1 MDLLQSQEM
10 SEGSMQADDVTSAIS
25 FGRRR
30 QSILCPSVGRE
41 EGSVQGYGQGKN
53 RQMQR

>member
-10 SEGSMQADDVTSAIS
+10 SEGSMQANDVTSAIS
-25 FGRRR
+25 FGRR

-41 EGSVQGYGQGKN
+41 EGSVQGYGQGKAE
-53 RQMQR
+53 